1 MASAD
6 ITLYT
11 AATPNGAKI
20 SIVLEELG
28 IPYQARAVDISAN
41 EQKEECVLKPF
52 TSVLQPC

>member
-1 MASAD
+1 MATPQ
-6 ITLYT
+6 INNNT
-11 AATPNGAKI
+11 AATTNGAKI
-20 SIVLEELG
+20 YIVHEELG

>member
-20 SIVLEELG
+20 CIVLEELG
-28 IPYQARAVDISAN
+28 IPYKARSVDIPSN
-41 EQKEECVLKPF
+41 EQKEECVLNP
-52 TSVLQPC
+52 

>member
-28 IPYQARAVDISAN
+28 IPYQARAVDIPAN
-41 EQKEECVLKPF
+41 EQKEECVLNP
-52 TSVLQPC
+52 SLQSPPC

>member
-28 IPYQARAVDISAN
+28 IPYKAQAVDLSTN
-41 EQKEECVLKPF
+41 EQKQECVLI
-52 TSVLQPC
+52 L